1 MLFDLWA
8 DGYDKSVNLTEEAN
22 AYPFAGY
29 RDVMNFI
36 YGALRTAG
44 AHRVLDLGFGTGVL
58 AARLAQDGC
67 AIIFCAD
74 AGNCTRKTA
83 RCGASPA

>member
-44 AHRVLDLGFGTGVL
+44 R
-58 AARLAQDGC
+58 
-67 AIIFCAD
+67 
-74 AGNCTRKTA
+74 
-83 RCGASPA
+83 ASSA